1 MFVFR
6 LTAEFIYALAMA
18 VMQMFWKKFRV
29 ISPFLSQFT

>member
-18 VMQMFWKKFRV
+18 VMQMFW
-29 ISPFLSQFT
+29 